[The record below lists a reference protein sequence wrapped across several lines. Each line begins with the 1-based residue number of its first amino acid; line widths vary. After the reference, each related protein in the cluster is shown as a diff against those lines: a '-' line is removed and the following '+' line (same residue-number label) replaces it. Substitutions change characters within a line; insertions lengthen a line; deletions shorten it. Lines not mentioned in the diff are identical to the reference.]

1 MKDNLA
7 HHVTFENNEE
17 IEALAKILLRD
28 GKYDFETTERFLTCL
43 IPRRWAKTRATMAG
57 TSPESYAVTFW
68 AVCSRKHGGH
78 SSSHLLVS
86 LDMHVLEC
94 VHETVATG
102 LQDDLDLFFIVP
114 ECQGPASH

>member
-1 MKDNLA
+1 MGKNPGHDGWN
-7 HHVTFENNEE
+7 VTR
-17 IEALAKILLRD
+17 ILCRD
-28 GKYDFETTERFLTCL
+28 L
-43 IPRRWAKTRATMAG
+43 
-57 TSPESYAVTFW
+57 W